1 MAAPALTEMSEG
13 EVLAYAGSCAEAAWR
28 AEVDLL
34 PTVNLYVHLYPD
46 HDTEGVLRVE
56 GHGPVTEA
64 WLRTV
69 LGPTARF
76 QVQPVL
82 DLAQQAPVEAY
93 EIPERHRQAVH
104 LMTPADTFPY
114 GSCTDRSMQID
125 HTVPYREGGATS
137 VGNYG
142 PLTTLH
148 HRVKTHAPGWEV
160 RQPFPG
166 IYIWRDPHHAYYLV
180 DHTGTRQVQ
189 GAA

>member
-1 MAAPALTEMSEG
+1 M
-13 EVLAYAGSCAEAAWR
+13 
-28 AEVDLL
+28 
-34 PTVNLYVHLYPD
+34 HLYPD

-56 GHGPVTEA
+56 GHGPVTDG

-93 EIPERHRQAVH
+93 EIPDRHRQAVH

-142 PLTTLH
+142 PLTTQH

-166 IYIWRDPHHAYYLV
+166 IYICATPTTPTTSSTTPAPGRSRAPREGYSDRRSSR
-180 DHTGTRQVQ
+180 TRGMTWVP
-189 GAA
+189 